1 MGIRFRFRF
10 GSGTASNWKVGSG
23 SASKRCRST
32 TLVNLS
38 PAASILCWQRLR
50 LRAAKQTTTKLFYE
64 RPKEEVVTHVKE
76 VPRIQ
81 PRLEVG
87 QNLGDFLDGVCE
99 HKLALLQLKRKESI
113 TD

>member
-1 MGIRFRFRF
+1 MQDPDQIIIWISIKMEILIRIGIK
-10 GSGTASNWKVGSG
+10 TVPIHN
-23 SASKRCRST
+23 

-64 RPKEEVVTHVKE
+64 RPKEEVITHVKE
-76 VPRIQ
+76 VPCIQ
-81 PRLEVG
+81 PRLKVG
-87 QNLGDFLDGVCE
+87 QNLRDFLDGVCE
-99 HKLALLQLKRKESI
+99 HKLALLQLKHKESI